1 MKRAVITVVLAVFV
15 LSALSYAQTTSTVG
29 NWRVGVGLDA
39 GLPTGDFNNVSSFGI
54 GGHVGAGYVVDP
66 NAVLSLKIG
75 YLHFSGKDVTV
86 TVDTP
91 LGPVTETASGG
102 SLSVVPILVGGKYF
116 FSPPGDM
123 RWYGAA
129 DIGLYIISASGGGS
143 SASSSKFGVSPAFGG
158 QFKAGDNM
166 WVDAHVNY
174 TDVFTDV
181 SSSSWI
187 GIGVGLIFDLKQ

>member
-1 MKRAVITVVLAVFV
+1 MKRVVLAVIMALLV
-15 LSALSYAQTTSTVG
+15 VSAFSFAQTTSAVG

-39 GLPTGDFNNVSSFGI
+39 GLPTGDFNNASSFGI

-66 NAVLSLKIG
+66 NAVLSLKVG
-75 YLHFSGKDVTV
+75 YLHFSGKDVTIGNTTTSV
-86 TVDTP
+86 SW
-91 LGPVTETASGG
+91 G
-102 SLSVVPILVGGKYF
+102 VVPILVGGKYF
-116 FSPPGDM
+116 FNPPGDM

-129 DIGLYIISASGGGS
+129 DIGLYILSASGGGE
-143 SASSSKFGVSPAFGG
+143 SASSSKFGISPAVGG

-166 WVDAHVNY
+166 WVDAHVSY

-181 SSSSWI
+181 TSTSWI

>member
-1 MKRAVITVVLAVFV
+1 MKRIVFAVVLALLA
-15 LSALSYAQTTSTVG
+15 LSAISFAQSTSTVG
-29 NWRVGVGLDA
+29 NWRVGVGLEA
-39 GLPTGDFNNVSSFGI
+39 GLPTGDFNNASSFGI
-54 GGHVGAGYVVDP
+54 GGRVGAGYVIDP
-66 NAVLSLKIG
+66 NAVLSLKLG

-86 TVDTP
+86 P
-91 LGPVTETASGG
+91 I
-102 SLSVVPILVGGKYF
+102 SLTQTTTTNVSMSVIPILVGGKYF
-116 FSPPGDM
+116 FNPPGDM

-129 DIGLYIISASGGGS
+129 DVGLYVMSASGGGE
-143 SASSSKFGVSPAFGG
+143 SASSSKFGISPAVGG

-181 SSSSWI
+181 TSSSWI